1 MICFSLTTILLLAG
15 IPWPGLRAGRPLLRP
30 LF

>member
-1 MICFSLTTILLLAG
+1 MIWLTQTTILPLVG
-15 IPWPGLRAGRPLLRP
+15 SPWPGLRAGRPLLRP